1 MAKGKEKWQFWN
13 KKNALS
19 FNSFELFWCTSIWK
33 KTRLIGK
40 ELMNEK
46 IIFSTFYC
54 LTKRFCHYAF
64 SYQSFYSNFC
74 LKCIDKIWIL
84 IFSWSSE
91 IFHSN
96 FNFKKK
102 SLHSTYPNHNFYRP
116 FLAFNNAHFPSKLS
130 RDESNEH

>member
-96 FNFKKK
+96 FNFKKNLCIRHILITTFIVRFWLLTMPI
-102 SLHSTYPNHNFYRP
+102 SQAN
-116 FLAFNNAHFPSKLS
+116 
-130 RDESNEH
+130 